1 MKKIPPFDSGTSWIW
16 SREGAHGVLD
26 QASPAAYQVRLFRNS
41 FEVGAGAGEQVLCL
55 TADSRYE
62 AFLDGELLGRGP
74 AHGDVRHHFYDVHH
88 LGRLTPGRHVLAVRV
103 FDYSK
108 VQCDPPRLG
117 APAAVM
123 TRTGGLAA
131 EVWSGGTCVM
141 RTDASWRVEVDR
153 SLRFQLPC
161 PDWFGGFVGLFE
173 EWHCADDA
181 MAGWMAADYDDSGW
195 PHATI
200 LYPAERRENQT
211 DAASPYGLMERMV
224 PMPWT
229 GSSLEPMACF
239 MPGGGEAPLPWRE
252 LCRGAGEVAIA
263 PETVTEVLIEYDKE
277 WTGFPRLEFS
287 GGRGAAIRVGYAEGL
302 RLPRAVA
309 DAVIF
314 GRNAD
319 IGDVAIGFE
328 DRQRGWTFDHRGS
341 FEGFE
346 DVLYPDGRAWR
357 WRPHHWRAAKFVRLR
372 IQTAA
377 EPLTITGFRF
387 EPEHYPL
394 RVAEELSC
402 SDRRIEAV
410 SRINFHTLLLG
421 MHETFTDCP
430 YYEQL
435 QYIGDSSLN
444 AQVAMLGAGD
454 YDASRQLLLHF
465 DWSRVPEGW
474 TQSRYPSRIE
484 GIIPA
489 QSLDWLAAIHSFA
502 LMCGD
507 MATVREVWPGACA
520 VLDAYHR
527 HLGPSGLPE
536 NLPFWNWI
544 DWCPGWK
551 RGVPPGA
558 EDGPVL
564 SHAGKLGV
572 ALQQGIAVAG
582 WLGEK
587 EDAERLRKRYELL
600 RTNARAAFWNGAFFA
615 ENTRDPG
622 YGSRLGNAYAV
633 LAGFP
638 EPQEREGLNA
648 LLSGDT
654 LADCSFFGYFFVRQ
668 ALWETG
674 GCDLQRELQPWFAM
688 LDLGLTTWA
697 EDTVFWRS
705 LCHGWSANPQIDF
718 YTRLLGVRP
727 TAPGFAQALIA
738 PAIDAFEQMA
748 GSVMTPHGAIRVAWD
763 RAEAELT
770 VDCPREIHATLIL
783 PAAGTRTLAGGRSA
797 HELPPRRPAVR
808 RPPAPAPLADALA

>member
-1 MKKIPPFDSGTSWIW
+1 MKTIMPFDSGTSWIW
-16 SREGAHGVLD
+16 TQEGAHGVL
-26 QASPAAYQVRLFRNS
+26 QKPSPAAYQVRLFRNS
-41 FEVGAGAGEQVLCL
+41 FEVGDAAGEHSLCI

-62 AFLDGELLGRGP
+62 AFLDGRLLGRGP
-74 AHGDVRHHFYDVHH
+74 AHGDVRHHFYDLYD
-88 LGRLTPGRHVLAVRV
+88 LGGLAPGRHVLAVRV

-131 EVWSGGTCVM
+131 EVWSGGSCAM

-153 SLRFQLPC
+153 SLRFQLSC

-173 EWHCADDA
+173 EWHGAESSL
-181 MAGWMAADYDDSGW
+181 AGWMAPDYDDSAW
-195 PHATI
+195 PLASI
-200 LYPAERRENQT
+200 LYPAERREKQT
-211 DAASPYGLMERMV
+211 DAVSPYGLMERMV
-224 PMPWT
+224 PLPRS
-229 GSSLEPMACF
+229 GPPLRPMACF
-239 MPGGGEAPLPWRE
+239 APGGGEASPSWRE
-252 LCRGAGEVAIA
+252 LFRGSGAVVIT
-263 PETVTEVLIEYDKE
+263 PETLAEVLVEYDKE
-277 WTGFPRLEFS
+277 WTGFPQLEFS
-287 GGRGAAIRVGYAEGL
+287 GGRGAEIRVGYAEAL
-302 RLPRAVA
+302 RLPYEVK

-314 GRNAD
+314 GREAD

-328 DRQRGWTFDHRGS
+328 DRQRGWTFDRRGS

-346 DVLYPDGRAWR
+346 DVLFPDGRVWQ

-372 IQTAA
+372 IRTAA
-377 EPLTITGFRF
+377 EPLKITGFCY

-394 RVAEELSC
+394 QVAEELRC
-402 SDRRIEAV
+402 SDRRIEDI

-454 YDASRQLLLHF
+454 YAATRQLLLHF

-489 QSLDWLAAIHSFA
+489 QSLDWVAAIHSFA

-507 MATVREVWPGACA
+507 LSTVREVWPGACV

-536 NLPFWNWI
+536 HLPFWNWI

-564 SHAGKLGV
+564 SHAAKLGM
-572 ALQQGIAVAG
+572 ALQQAIAVAG
-582 WLGEK
+582 WLGETD
-587 EDAERLRKRYELL
+587 DAARLRDRYERL

-638 EPQEREGLNA
+638 EPGEREGLNA
-648 LLSGDT
+648 LLATDT
-654 LADCSFFGYFFVRQ
+654 LADCSFFGYYFVRQ

-674 GCDLQRELQPWFAM
+674 GCDLQRELQPWLAM
-688 LDLGLTTWA
+688 LGLGLTTWA

-727 TAPGFAQALIA
+727 TAPGFSRAVIA

-748 GSVMTPHGAIRVAWD
+748 GTVMTPHGAIRVAWD
-763 RAEAELT
+763 RSGAELS
-770 VDCPREIHATLIL
+770 VECPCEISADLIL
-783 PAAGTRTLAGGRSA
+783 PDGERTTLAGGRSSLK
-797 HELPPRRPAVR
+797 LPPRRPAGR
-808 RPPAPAPLADALA
+808 RSSARAPLAGAAA

>member
-1 MKKIPPFDSGTSWIW
+1 MKKTKPFECGTYWIW
-16 SREGAHGVLD
+16 SSEGAHGVLD
-26 QASPAAYQVRLFRNS
+26 NPSPGAYQVRLFRSS
-41 FEVGAGAGEQVLCL
+41 FELGSGAGECSLCI

-62 AFLDGELLGRGP
+62 AFIDGQLLGRGP
-74 AHGDVRHHFYDVHH
+74 AHGDIRHHFYDVYQ
-88 LGRLTPGRHVLAVRV
+88 LGRLSPGRHVLAVRV

-131 EVWSGGTCVM
+131 EVWSGGSCVM
-141 RTDASWRVEVDR
+141 GTDASSRVEVVR

-173 EWHCADDA
+173 EWHCADESL
-181 MAGWMAADYDDSGW
+181 AGWMVPDYDDSGW
-195 PHATI
+195 PQATV
-200 LYPAERRENQT
+200 LYAAERRENQT
-211 DAASPYGLMERMV
+211 DSVSPYPLMERMV
-224 PMPWT
+224 PLLRS
-229 GSSLEPMACF
+229 GSSLVPVACF
-239 MPGGGEAPLPWRE
+239 TPGGVEAPPRWQE
-252 LCRGAGEVAIA
+252 LSRGSGAVEIS
-263 PETVTEVLIEYDKE
+263 PETFTDVLIEYGKE
-277 WTGFPRLEFS
+277 WTGFPQVEFS
-287 GGRGAAIRVGYAEGL
+287 GGLGAEIRVGYAEAL
-302 RLPRAVA
+302 RLPYSVE

-314 GRNAD
+314 GRHAD

-328 DRQRGWTFDHRGS
+328 DHQHGWTFDRRGS

-346 DVLYPDGRAWR
+346 DVLYPDGRAWQ
-357 WRPHHWRAAKFVRLR
+357 WKPHHWRAGKFVRLR
-372 IQTAA
+372 VRTAA
-377 EPLTITGFRF
+377 EALRVTGFRL

-394 RVAEELSC
+394 QVAEELSC
-402 SDRRIEAV
+402 SDSRIEAI
-410 SRINFHTLLLG
+410 SRINFHTLVLG

-444 AQVAMLGAGD
+444 AQLAMLGAGD
-454 YDASRQLLLHF
+454 YAATRQLLLHF

-489 QSLDWLAAIHSFA
+489 QSLDWVSAIHSFA

-507 MATVREVWPGACA
+507 LTTVREVWPGACA

-536 NLPFWNWI
+536 RLPFWNWI

-558 EDGPVL
+558 SDGPVL
-564 SHAGKLGV
+564 SHAAKLGM
-572 ALQQGIAVAG
+572 ALQQAIAVAD
-582 WLGEK
+582 WIGETN
-587 EDAERLRKRYELL
+587 DLLRLRDRYERLRAD
-600 RTNARAAFWNGAFFA
+600 ARGAFWNGAFFA
-615 ENTRDPG
+615 ENTRDQG

-638 EPQEREGLNA
+638 EAGDLEGLNA
-648 LLSGDT
+648 LLAADT
-654 LADCSFFGYFFVRQ
+654 LADCSFFGYYFVRQ

-727 TAPGFAQALIA
+727 TAPGFVRAVIA
-738 PAIDAFEQMA
+738 PAIDSFEQMA
-748 GSVMTPHGAIRVAWD
+748 GTVMTPHGPIRVAWD
-763 RAEAELT
+763 RAEDELS
-770 VDCPREIHATLIL
+770 VDCPREVRAVLVLPEGAGSTLD
-783 PAAGTRTLAGGRSA
+783 AGRSS
-797 HELPPRRPAVR
+797 HKLPPRRPSSRCSSV
-808 RPPAPAPLADALA
+808 PTPLAGAAA